1 MVNKHWQK
9 CCAVL
14 AAGTASLLLTPFT
27 SLGTVAG
34 PYSPDA
40 NTVHL
45 WHFNDAAGL
54 VATNAVA
61 GGPSLLAV
69 NGGSVANP
77 LATTA
82 LVLVGEAGAPGGFG
96 SAATYT
102 NGNRSFGLAMDASK
116 DGSLQPDNLSTTDKV
131 AISSLAG
138 ADGAFTFE
146 AIIKLSQADL
156 DTLAASGNKEIICM
170 DNSSTPR
177 GFQFRLNG
185 KTLEFNPIM
194 VSGGLLS
201 FDLAGLPTEH
211 AYAPNTWFHVAV
223 TYNGIASS
231 PENLKMYW
239 TRLDAAF
246 SEANLVA
253 TTMLSADMTGSATG
267 VLVVGNENRGAFGE
281 SFGGSSGTT
290 ANYID
295 EVRISR
301 VAREAGEMLF
311 ASEILTFTVNPSNT
325 VAAVGQP
332 VTLTARAKGIPP
344 ITYQWRHYGTNLLGA
359 TNTTYSIAAATAAD
373 AGPYDVLA
381 SNQASTPATSQS
393 ATVTIR
399 TTVDS
404 LVWNNYNT
412 YDYQWDFTTAN
423 WSNAASHAFPVTF
436 QQGDIVRLDDSGM
449 AGPLTVSSTI
459 MPGAVVVDSAAEYTL
474 TGSGKLSGPMSLTKA
489 GIGGLTIE
497 TDNDYTGTTT
507 VSAGIVRVGNVG
519 NSGSLGT
526 GDIINNGQIS
536 FNRLN
541 TVSVPGNIS
550 GSGFISQDNSGTT
563 ILLGPNNTWTSGPLI
578 NFGTLQ
584 IGDGGEQ
591 ASLGSGTITNN
602 ATLRLNTSRSGTIA
616 PDIEGT
622 GLVHL
627 LGSGTQTFSGSNS
640 WTGALLVSGDTRV
653 RFARPEAFGAQTNRV
668 GEVNQNK
675 SCIELTGGQTLTNV
689 IQIIPRAYRPTD
701 ATIPNSAPHFLNIS
715 GDNVLNPPFNI
726 VIPGGGNLLS
736 LQSDS
741 GSLLV
746 TAGVELTVGGTPRY
760 VLLQGAGTGEIQGAL
775 AETPANATLSLYK
788 LGSGTWTLS
797 GTSPLR
803 GPTVVSNGTLVVN
816 GSLTEVT
823 NQVNV
828 YSGALAGSGTIAGPV
843 LVASGATLAPGSGV
857 GTLTINNSLTLQAGS
872 STSVELNK
880 STSSSDKVA
889 GLSRVSYAGTLLV
902 TNIAGTL
909 ALGDSFQIFSATSAS
924 GNFDSITP
932 APGTGYSWSFDPA
945 SGVLSVVAGQPANPT
960 NITFSVSASGLTLS
974 WPENYIGWQVQSNS
988 TSLSDPGAWYDVP
1001 GSQAATSY
1009 TVKPNSSGNVF
1020 YRLHK
1025 P

>member
-9 CCAVL
+9 CCALL

-27 SLGTVAG
+27 SLGTVTG

-45 WHFNDAAGL
+45 WHFNDEAGL

-69 NGGSVANP
+69 NGASVVNP
-77 LATTA
+77 LPSTA
-82 LVLVGEAGAPGGFG
+82 LVLVGDAGASGGFG

-102 NGNRSFGLAMDASK
+102 NSNRSFGLAMDASK
-116 DGSLQPDNLSTTDKV
+116 DGSLQPDALSTTDKV
-131 AISSLAG
+131 AISSMVG

-170 DNSSTPR
+170 DSSSNPR

-185 KTLEFNPIM
+185 KILEFNPIA

-201 FDLAGLPTEH
+201 FDLAGLPAEH

-223 TYNGIASS
+223 TYNGAPSA
-231 PENLKMYW
+231 PDNLKLYW
-239 TRLDAAF
+239 TRLDATF

-253 TTMLSADMTGSATG
+253 TTTLSSDMTGSATA
-267 VLVVGNENRGAFGE
+267 VLIVGNENRAAFGE
-281 SFGGSSGTT
+281 SFGGSTGTT
-290 ANYID
+290 TNYID

-301 VAREAGEMLF
+301 VAREADEMLF
-311 ASEILTFTVNPSNT
+311 AGEILTFSVNPSNT

-332 VTLTARAKGIPP
+332 VTLSARAQGIPP
-344 ITYQWRHYGTNLLGA
+344 ITYQWRHYGTNLPGA
-359 TNTTYSIAAATAAD
+359 TNTTYSIAAATAD
-373 AGPYDVLA
+373 DGGTYDVVA
-381 SNQASTPATSQS
+381 SNPVSTPATSQP

-399 TTVDS
+399 TVVDS
-404 LVWNNYNT
+404 LVWNNYST
-412 YDYQWDFTTAN
+412 YDYQWDFTSLN
-423 WSNAASHAFPVTF
+423 WSNATSHAFPVAF
-436 QQGDIVRLDDSGM
+436 QQGDVVRLDDSGM

-459 MPGAVVVDSAAEYTL
+459 MPGALVVDSAAEYTF
-474 TGSGKLSGPMSLTKA
+474 TGSGKLSGPMSLTKT
-489 GIGGLTIE
+489 GTGGLTVE

-507 VSAGIVRVGNVG
+507 VSAGVLRVGNGG
-519 NSGSLGT
+519 NTGSLGT
-526 GDIINNGQIS
+526 GDLINNGQIS

-541 TVSVPGNIS
+541 AVSVRGNIS
-550 GSGFISQDNSGTT
+550 GAGFISQDNSGTT
-563 ILLGPNNTWTSGPLI
+563 ILLGANNTWTSGPLI

-602 ATLRLNTSRSGTIA
+602 GTLRLNTSRSGTIA

-622 GLVHL
+622 GIVHL
-627 LGSGTQTFSGSNS
+627 LGSGTQTLSGSNS
-640 WTGALLVSGDTRV
+640 WTGSLLVSGDTHV
-653 RFARPEAFGAQTNRV
+653 RFSRPEAFGAQINRI
-668 GEVNQNK
+668 GEVNQNT
-675 SCIELTGGQTLTNV
+675 SRIELTGGQTLTNA

-701 ATIPNSAPHFLNIS
+701 ATIPNSAPHFLNVS
-715 GDNVLNPPFNI
+715 GDNVLNPPSSI
-726 VIPGGGNLLS
+726 AIPGGGNLLS

-760 VLLQGAGTGEIQGAL
+760 VLLQGEGNGEIQGVL

-788 LGSGTWTLS
+788 LGTGTWTLS
-797 GTSPLR
+797 GSSPLR
-803 GPTVVSNGTLVVN
+803 GPTVVSNGTLVIS

-828 YSGALAGSGTIAGPV
+828 YSGALAGSGTVAGPV
-843 LVASGATLAPGSGV
+843 LVAPGATLAPGAGL
-857 GTLTINNSLTLQAGS
+857 GTLTINNSLALQAGS
-872 STSVELNK
+872 TTAVEINK
-880 STSSSDKVA
+880 STGSSDKVA
-889 GLSRVSYAGTLLV
+889 GLSSVSYAGTLVV
-902 TNIAGTL
+902 TNIDGTL
-909 ALGDSFQIFSATSAS
+909 ALGDSFQIFTATSAS
-924 GNFDSITP
+924 GNFDTITP
-932 APGTGYSWSFDPA
+932 APGAGQAWSFDPA
-945 SGVLSVVAGQPANPT
+945 TGVLSVVAGQPANPT
-960 NITFSVSASGLTLS
+960 SITFSMSASGLSLS
-974 WPENYIGWQVQSNS
+974 WPNSHLGWQVQSNS
-988 TSLSDPGAWYDVP
+988 TSLSDPGAWHDVP
-1001 GSQAATSY
+1001 GSQSATSY
-1009 TVKPNSSGNVF
+1009 TVTPNSSGNVF